1 MKFSDLS
8 GQNRMT
14 EQLVR
19 SMQIGRTV
27 HAHILEGG
35 EGTGKRTLAQICAR
49 ALNCSAP
56 EHQRPCGVCPSCIR
70 AEAGNH
76 PDITVLR
83 PPVEKGR
90 EKAIGVDAV
99 RELIEKVAI
108 RPYEGGYGCVII
120 ERASL
125 LTIAA
130 QNALL
135 KTLETPPENVV
146 FFLLVES
153 TSSLLTTIVS
163 RARVTRLPV
172 LSWQAVRDVLLRRG
186 MTPMRAEQLAD
197 ISGGSVGYA
206 LSADADED
214 FLPVV
219 ERAIQAAMR
228 VKTAA
233 DVPAAAAAIKD
244 DRERADTILTAL
256 ENFARDRMLVQNGAE
271 PFAQGR
277 AALYAQPGATGKT
290 MLMAVMQARRQ
301 LKSNVSWQSATEMM
315 FLSLA
320 EGKAQG

>member
-49 ALNCSAP
+49 ALNCDAP
-56 EHQRPCGVCPSCIR
+56 EHLRPCGVCPSCVR
-70 AEAGNH
+70 AESGNH
-76 PDITVLR
+76 PDITVLK
-83 PPVEKGR
+83 PVVEKGR

-125 LTIAA
+125 LTVQA

-172 LSWQAVRDVLLRRG
+172 LNWEQVRDELLRRG
-186 MTPMRAEQLAD
+186 ITQMRAEQLAD
-197 ISGGSVGYA
+197 VSGGSVGQA
-206 LSADADED
+206 LNADADED
-214 FLPVV
+214 YLPAVD
-219 ERAIQAAMR
+219 RAVRAMLS
-228 VKTAA
+228 VKSAA

-244 DRERADTILTAL
+244 DRERAETVMTAM
-256 ENFARDRMLVQNGAE
+256 ENFARDRMLAENGAE
-271 PFAQGR
+271 PFAKGR
-277 AALYAQPGATGKT
+277 AALMAQPGPSGKD
-290 MLMAVMQARRQ
+290 MLMAVMQLRQQ

-315 FLSLA
+315 FLSLVA
-320 EGKAQG
+320 GKAQG

>member
-1 MKFSDLS
+1 VKFSDLS

-49 ALNCSAP
+49 ALNCGAP
-56 EHQRPCGVCPSCIR
+56 EHLRPCGVCPSCLR
-70 AEAGNH
+70 AESGNH

-83 PPVEKGR
+83 PVVEKGR

-99 RELIEKVAI
+99 RELIEKAAI
-108 RPYEGGYGCVII
+108 RPYEGGFGCIII

-125 LTIAA
+125 LTVQA

-163 RARVTRLPV
+163 RVRVTRLPV
-172 LSWQAVRDVLLRRG
+172 LTWEQVTDVLVRRG
-186 MTPMRAEQLAD
+186 IPQLRAEQLAD
-197 ISGGSVGYA
+197 VSGGSVGQA

-214 FLPVV
+214 YLLAV
-219 ERAIQAAMR
+219 ERAIRAALS
-228 VKTAA
+228 VKGAA

-244 DRERADTILTAL
+244 DRERAEIILTAL
-256 ENFARDRMLVQNGAE
+256 ENFARDRMLAENGAE
-271 PFAQGR
+271 PFAKGR
-277 AALYAQPGATGKT
+277 GALLTQPGASGKD
-290 MLMAVMQARRQ
+290 MLMAVLQLRRQ

-320 EGKAQG
+320 TGKAQG

>member
-1 MKFSDLS
+1 
-8 GQNRMT
+8 MT

-19 SMQIGRTV
+19 SMQVGRTV

-56 EHQRPCGVCPSCIR
+56 EHLRPCGECPSCLR
-70 AEAGNH
+70 AQAGNH
-76 PDITVLR
+76 PDITVVR
-83 PPVEKGR
+83 PVVEKGR
-90 EKAIGVDAV
+90 EKAIGVDTV

-125 LTIAA
+125 LTVAA

-153 TSSLLTTIVS
+153 SSSLLTTIVS
-163 RARVTRLPV
+163 RARTTRLPV
-172 LSWQAVRDVLLRRG
+172 LTWQQVKDELMRRG
-186 MTPMRAEQLAD
+186 MTSMRAEQLAD

-206 LSADADED
+206 LSADADSD
-214 FLPVV
+214 FLGVA
-219 ERAIQAAMR
+219 ERAVRAAMSVR
-228 VKTAA
+228 TPA

-244 DRERADTILTAL
+244 DRDRSEVILTAL
-256 ENFARDRMLVQNGAE
+256 ENFARDRMLVESGAE

-277 AALYAQPGATGKT
+277 AELYAQKGPSGKR
-290 MLMAVMQARRQ
+290 MLMAVIELRKQ
-301 LKSNVSWQSATEMM
+301 LRGNVSWQSATEMM
-315 FLSLA
+315 FLSLVS
-320 EGKAQG
+320 GRG

>member
-1 MKFSDLS
+1 
-8 GQNRMT
+8 MT

-49 ALNCSAP
+49 ALNCDAP
-56 EHQRPCGVCPSCIR
+56 EHLRPCGVCPSCIR
-70 AEAGNH
+70 AESGNH
-76 PDITVLR
+76 PDINVLR
-83 PPVEKGR
+83 PVVEKGR

-125 LTIAA
+125 LTVQA

-172 LSWQAVRDVLLRRG
+172 LNWEQVRDELVRRG
-186 MTPMRAEQLAD
+186 MTQMRAEQLAD
-197 ISGGSVGYA
+197 VSGGSVGQA
-206 LSADADED
+206 LNADVDEEY
-214 FLPVV
+214 LPAVD
-219 ERAIQAAMR
+219 RAIHAMLAI
-228 VKTAA
+228 KSAA

-244 DRERADTILTAL
+244 DRERAETVMMAL
-256 ENFARDRMLVQNGAE
+256 ENFARDRMLAENGAE
-271 PFAQGR
+271 PFAKGR
-277 AALYAQPGATGKT
+277 AAMMAQPGPTGKD
-290 MLMAVMQARRQ
+290 MLMAVMQLRKQ

-315 FLSLA
+315 FLSLVT
-320 EGKAQG
+320 GKAQG

>member
-1 MKFSDLS
+1 
-8 GQNRMT
+8 MT

-19 SMQIGRTV
+19 SMQVGRTV

-49 ALNCSAP
+49 ALNCGAP

-70 AEAGNH
+70 AQTGNH
-76 PDITVLR
+76 PDITVVR
-83 PPVEKGR
+83 PVIEKGR
-90 EKAIGVDAV
+90 EKAIGVDTV

-125 LTIAA
+125 LTVPA

-153 TSSLLTTIVS
+153 ASSLLTTIVS

-172 LSWQAVRDVLLRRG
+172 LTWQQVRDEMVRRG
-186 MTPMRAEQLAD
+186 YTQMRAGQLAD
-197 ISGGSVGYA
+197 VSGGSVGCA
-206 LSADADED
+206 LAADADED
-214 FLPVV
+214 FLPTV
-219 ERAIQAAMR
+219 EKAIRAVMSVR
-228 VKTAA
+228 RPA
-233 DVPAAAAAIKD
+233 DVPAAAAMLKD
-244 DRERADTILTAL
+244 ERERAEIILSAL
-256 ENFARDRMLVQNGAE
+256 ENFARDRMLVENGAE

-277 AALYAQPGATGKT
+277 QALYEQPGTSGKA
-290 MLMAVMQARRQ
+290 MLMAVIEMRRQ
-301 LKSNVSWQSATEMM
+301 MRSNVSWQSATEMM

-320 EGKAQG
+320 GGGV